1 MHIRW
6 EIDYIVSTHSRPK
19 AAAMEIPL
27 TARVDDVSTHS
38 RPKAAA
44 KEQIKQKIAEMFQHT
59 AARRRLL
66 NAVPSLVKKCGV
78 STHSRPKAAA
88 VLKWY
93 SKRDFGLFQH
103 TAARRR
109 LLAYGFITPDDLASF
124 NTQPPEG
131 GCTRC
136 GLLANET

>member
-44 KEQIKQKIAEMFQHT
+44 KEQIKQKIAE
-59 AARRRLL
+59 
-66 NAVPSLVKKCGV
+66 
-78 STHSRPKAAA
+78 
-88 VLKWY
+88 
-93 SKRDFGLFQH
+93 LFQH

-136 GLLANET
+136 GLLAN